1 MILTLA
7 TYAAQ
12 MLDAMSASL
21 PGESVHKVSEGSVRR
36 AKQLSVIFYQYI
48 TSIMNSGEICP
59 ELVVLNFEIQRVSF
73 VSVVWS
79 DKVGLMLKRWQI

>member
-1 MILTLA
+1 
-7 TYAAQ
+7 
-12 MLDAMSASL
+12 MLSAMSAGL

-48 TSIMNSGEICP
+48 TSIMNNGEICP

-73 VSVVWS
+73 MSVVWR
-79 DKVGLMLKRWQI
+79 DVVGLELKRWKM